1 MTLSMKNY
9 KGFEKL
15 PYCGAHVPK
24 VGFFWYCEAHF
35 NMTLCNKNYKGFE
48 KLPYC
53 GAHVPEVGFF
63 GIARHIFIWR
73 RIFDKL
79 YLL

>member
-53 GAHVPEVGFF
+53 GAHVPKVVFWYCGTLCQ
-63 GIARHIFIWR
+63 W
-73 RIFDKL
+73 IFDKL